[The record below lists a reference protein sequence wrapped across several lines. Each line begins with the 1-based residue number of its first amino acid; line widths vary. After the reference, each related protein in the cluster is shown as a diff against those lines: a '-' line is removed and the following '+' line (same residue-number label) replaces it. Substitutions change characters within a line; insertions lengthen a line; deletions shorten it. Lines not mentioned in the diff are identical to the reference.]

1 MLPMELSLWAS
12 VKKLEIGF
20 ILNVWSPQ
28 LAPHILLWM
37 YTLLNHLNSN
47 RVASMP
53 PFNPLNNKE
62 DSLIYNKL
70 IYNNNK
76 SGRSRQA
83 ILDSYV
89 DTGRLALMRATMIML
104 WILNEA
110 GAGRKFM
117 TEIEKE
123 LAYDAK
129 ILHPFRECFYIKKYT
144 YAEAN
149 IEMKNQAEK
158 MGESVY

>member
-1 MLPMELSLWAS
+1 MFPMELSLWAS

-53 PFNPLNNKE
+53 PFNPLNNKD
-62 DSLIYNKL
+62 DSLLYNKL

-83 ILDSYV
+83 ILDSYI

-117 TEIEKE
+117 TDIEKE
-123 LAYDAK
+123 LAYNAK